1 MALTRTTPGLNKK
14 TTLTTGKNNF
24 YSDIDLSFTAKPG
37 SVDENGVRTG
47 DIYRKT
53 DAAAVIQAVEN
64 ILLTNTGEKPFEPSF
79 GGNIRS
85 MLFDQSTAF
94 SSTFLLTQISNAINR
109 WEPRAEVTDV
119 KYFVGQQLLDSGIE
133 DFMAYVNNEVRIQ
146 IELLIDNE
154 GFITTVN
161 MSRLR

>member
-1 MALTRTTPGLNKK
+1 MALTRTSPGLKK
-14 TTLTTGKNNF
+14 STLTTGKNNF
-24 YSDIDLSFTAKPG
+24 YSDIDLSFAAKPG

-47 DIYRKT
+47 DIYKKT
-53 DAAAVIQAVEN
+53 DTKAVIQAVEN
-64 ILLTNTGEKPFEPSF
+64 ILLTNSGEKPFEPSF

-94 SSTFLLTQISNAINR
+94 SSTFVMTQISNAVNR
-109 WEPRAEVTDV
+109 WEPRATVTDV
-119 KYFVGQQLLDSGIE
+119 KYFVGQQLLDAGIE
-133 DFMAYVNNEVRIQ
+133 DFRSYVNNEVRIQ